1 MFALKISRRNVSLSI
16 AGALCAVVSSVV
28 FSSCSDRSKPEGN
41 QVLDTMR
48 PAAATAA
55 KMPSQVDSTL
65 AHTKPDTA
73 HAPISDLPPIATP
86 ITPDRLG
93 NFLPKLEGY
102 TPGEMETETKIRKDF
117 ASSKVGRTFTKDPV
131 KLLLEINDY
140 AYVPF
145 LYQPFDQYKTR
156 YLQDD
161 NDERTETTEI
171 SGYHAVQTWEKKGLR
186 ATIFLFPGKRFVVK
200 LVADNIKDISA
211 ARAVLEQMDLR
222 GLEHLQ

>member
-1 MFALKISRRNVSLSI
+1 MSAFRISRCHVSIVLVLASGVI
-16 AGALCAVVSSVV
+16 

-48 PAAATAA
+48 PASSTAA

-65 AHTKPDTA
+65 AHIKPDTA
-73 HAPISDLPPIATP
+73 HAPATELPPIATP

-93 NFLPKLEGY
+93 NFLPKLDGY
-102 TPGEMETETKIRKDF
+102 TLGEIETETKIRKDF
-117 ASSKVGRTFTKDPV
+117 ASSKVGRTFTNDPV
-131 KLLLEINDY
+131 KLTLEINDY

-145 LYQPFDQYKTR
+145 LYQPFEQYKTR

-171 SGYHAVQTWEKKGLR
+171 GGYHAVQTWEKKGMR